1 MKRKELSSMPE
12 KDPQNWSLATWALAI
27 SMAAGGGIVNWYARV
42 KAGLSRPSSLVELAG
57 EIFTSGFVG
66 IGTFMLLASFDQPTG
81 FCAASAGVSGHMATR
96 LLFSVERMLE
106 SKINS
111 MVDEEGK
118 K

>member
-1 MKRKELSSMPE
+1 MPE
-12 KDPQNWSLATWALAI
+12 KDPQNWSMATWVLAI
-27 SMAAGGGIVNWYARV
+27 SMAAGGGVVNWWTRV

-66 IGTFMLLASFDQPTG
+66 IGTFMMLAAWDQPTG

-106 SKINS
+106 ARINRLVGDDDHRS
-111 MVDEEGK
+111 
-118 K
+118 

>member
-1 MKRKELSSMPE
+1 MPE

-27 SMAAGGGIVNWYARV
+27 SMAAGGGVVNWYARV

-81 FCAASAGVSGHMATR
+81 FCAASAGVSGHMGPDCSFPSSECWSR
-96 LLFSVERMLE
+96 R
-106 SKINS
+106 
-111 MVDEEGK
+111 
-118 K
+118 